1 MENQYSPASRFAFQL
16 RFLQK
21 EPWHPGITTP
31 KSTFHLEVRSHQLQ
45 DRRETRSHPSQKN
58 SDFFYSTSLMLMM
71 IDRHNCFPSH
81 SNAGSAGSVAGGFQ
95 LNARTVLSAVSRE
108 AARFILALMSSAAA
122 EAMLATC
129 ENSTK
134 TTTEVGLKRRVLSK
148 HSRYR
153 NIRN

>member
-1 MENQYSPASRFAFQL
+1 MEAQPPGSLFSFVSSRRSL
-16 RFLQK
+16 GN
-21 EPWHPGITTP
+21 WGITTP
-31 KSTFHLEVRSHQLQ
+31 KSIFHLEFRSHLARSHQ
-45 DRRETRSHPSQKN
+45 SQKN
-58 SDFFYSTSLMLMM
+58 SDFFSLN
-71 IDRHNCFPSH
+71 IGDADDDRSSQLQSPSH

-95 LNARTVLSAVSRE
+95 LNARTVLSAVSRV

-129 ENSTK
+129 ENSTN
-134 TTTEVGLKRRVLSK
+134 TTTEIGLKRRLLSK